1 MVNKKNYF
9 ESLWIKCYCT
19 EEDFLTR
26 NLTERLICLLFG
38 TEVAQQRLK
47 VESQTSIGPFFKWY
61 QNKVN
66 KWRLGQA

>member
-38 TEVAQQRLK
+38 TEVAQQKLK
-47 VESQTSIGPFFKWY
+47 GKS
-61 QNKVN
+61 
-66 KWRLGQA
+66 